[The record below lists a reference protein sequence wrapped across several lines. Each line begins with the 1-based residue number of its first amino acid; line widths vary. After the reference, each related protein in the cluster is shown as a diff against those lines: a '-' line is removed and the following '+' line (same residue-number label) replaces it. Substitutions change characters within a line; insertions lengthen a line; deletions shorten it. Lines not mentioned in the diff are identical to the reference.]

1 MFLQRFSTSFLRSSR
16 SSIKISYSPVF
27 YNSTETPKKSLY
39 KILNLATDASAD
51 DIKKS
56 YLDLAKKYHPDTAPG
71 DTELAV
77 ILVKLKHCLICN
89 VGKIQRYK

>member
-1 MFLQRFSTSFLRSSR
+1 MFLQRFSTPFLRSSR
-16 SSIKISYSPVF
+16 SSIKLSYSPIF

-39 KILNLATDASAD
+39 KILNVATDASAD

-77 ILVKLKHCLICN
+77 IIVKSKWSIICT
-89 VGKIQRYK
+89 VGKIQGYK